1 MSIEKTAARDSV
13 RVFNKHLLNP
23 AVLRLAGR
31 KHFYASAIHHTGRR
45 SGRSYVTPVT
55 AFRVTDGFVIPLP
68 YGTHTDWLRNLLVEQ
83 HGSIRFHG
91 ETFPISSPVVVASA
105 TASAELPPRQRKIM
119 RTLGF
124 HDFVHLNTT
133 ERGDDAKETTSSQ

>member
-1 MSIEKTAARDSV
+1 MSIEKSAARDSV

-23 AVLRLAGR
+23 AVLRLAGS

-45 SGRSYVTPVT
+45 SGRPYVTPVT
-55 AFRVTDGFVIPLP
+55 AFRVTDGFVVPLP
-68 YGTHTDWLRNLLVEQ
+68 YGTHTDWLRNLQVEQ

-105 TASAELPPRQRKIM
+105 TASAELPPHQRKIM
-119 RTLGF
+119 RRLGF
-124 HDFVHLNTT
+124 HDFVHLNTA
-133 ERGDDAKETTSSQ
+133 ERGDDAKKTTSSQ